1 MPEQKNPQPPPR
13 PHAPEHS
20 DQQQQPDLAGEADIG
35 SGEKTPAQ
43 RETEELIRQVPASP
57 PLKP

>member
-1 MPEQKNPQPPPR
+1 MPEQKKPQPPHQTDP
-13 PHAPEHS
+13 
-20 DQQQQPDLAGEADIG
+20 QKQPDLAGEADIG

>member
-1 MPEQKNPQPPPR
+1 MPEQKKTQPPHQPDR
-13 PHAPEHS
+13 S
-20 DQQQQPDLAGEADIG
+20 NSQQQPDLAGEADIG

-43 RETEELIRQVPASP
+43 RDTEELIRQVPASP